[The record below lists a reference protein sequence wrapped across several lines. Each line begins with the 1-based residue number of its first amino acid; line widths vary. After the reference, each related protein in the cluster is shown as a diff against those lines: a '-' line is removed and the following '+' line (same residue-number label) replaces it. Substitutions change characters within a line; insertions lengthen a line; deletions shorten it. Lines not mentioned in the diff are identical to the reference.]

1 MGRYRKLRECLS
13 TLAIFV
19 LGTAVRQDWE
29 LMISQEKRIWVRSHL
44 CSSKEQNGPKKVFIG
59 PPFMRVIMGG
69 ECSDGLRW
77 VLWLNKSY
85 SAKKIQCMD
94 RFTVFLLWKG
104 PHHTVVLDSSIYLL
118 ELVSMNC
125 GERQ

>member
-1 MGRYRKLRECLS
+1 MCIVGKIQKTQGVLEHSGHFCIGNCSETGLGANDIARE
-13 TLAIFV
+13 
-19 LGTAVRQDWE
+19 E
-29 LMISQEKRIWVRSHL
+29 SHL